1 MMPKNH
7 QLWAMLTA
15 AAFSA
20 DTGKVYRWT
29 ASGGFVVEPGSA
41 MPAPNGIEKG
51 LDENTLYIASFF
63 GNEVRRL
70 DLKRGEITGRT
81 TTIEHPDN
89 LTWSPDGK
97 LLVGA
102 HTDSTIELM
111 RCRNVPV
118 GACGAAFEVVSI
130 DPQSMAQFVILA
142 HRGAPI
148 GGVSVALRIADEIYL
163 GSFAGDRIARWRV
176 VGETP

>member
-1 MMPKNH
+1 MMPMNR
-7 QLWAMLTA
+7 QLWAMLTGTL
-15 AAFSA
+15 FGA

-29 ASGGFVVEPGSA
+29 PNGGFVVETGSE
-41 MPAPNGIEKG
+41 MPFPNGIEKAH
-51 LDENTLYIASFF
+51 DEGALYVASFL

-70 DLKRGEITGRT
+70 DLKRGEITGRSQV
-81 TTIEHPDN
+81 EHPDN

-102 HTDSTIELM
+102 HTDSIIETM
-111 RCRNVPV
+111 RCRSVPV

-148 GGVSVALRIADEIYL
+148 GGVSIALRIGDEVYL
-163 GSFAGDRIARWRV
+163 GAFAGDRIARWHI